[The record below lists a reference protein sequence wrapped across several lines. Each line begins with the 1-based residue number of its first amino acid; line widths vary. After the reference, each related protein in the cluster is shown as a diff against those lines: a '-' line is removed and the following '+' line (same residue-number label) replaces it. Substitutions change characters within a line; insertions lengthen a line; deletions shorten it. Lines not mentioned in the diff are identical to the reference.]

1 MVVDGW
7 WSLVG
12 LLGRA
17 TESNEDKA
25 NNALRKILIDGEQVQ
40 ASFVLYRDRFVFTNA
55 RLVILNSMGVGKE
68 HSYRS
73 IPYDM
78 ISSFEI
84 RTRSLAGIDSVLTIW
99 LVGDTQNGIELKFGN
114 DDGVYKVQQVLA
126 TYCLGP
132 ALSPQG

>member
-1 MVVDGW
+1 M
-7 WSLVG
+7 G

-25 NNALRKILIDGEQVQ
+25 NNALRKILIGGEQVQ

-78 ISSFEI
+78 ISTFEI

-126 TYCLGP
+126 TYCLG
-132 ALSPQG
+132 AASSSQ

>member
-1 MVVDGW
+1 MGI
-7 WSLVG
+7 
-12 LLGRA
+12 LGRA

-78 ISSFEI
+78 ISMFEI
-84 RTRSLAGIDSVLTIW
+84 TTRSLTGIDSVLTIW
-99 LVGDTQNGIELKFGN
+99 LVGDTQNCIELTFGN
-114 DDGVYKVQQVLA
+114 DDGIYKVQQLLA
-126 TYCLGP
+126 THCLG
-132 ALSPQG
+132 AVLSSQ